1 MKTGE
6 TLHGFKVE
14 SFEAIPE
21 AEGVL
26 WLLKH
31 EKLDTPLAFLE
42 RADSNKS
49 FYIAFRTP
57 PKDDTGVF
65 HIIEHSVLCGSKK
78 FPVKEPFVELLKS
91 SLKTFLN
98 AMTYPDRTVYPVSS
112 RSDKDFLNL
121 IDVYMDAVFHPLMLE
136 NESIFMQEGHR
147 YELDGPDSPLTLNG
161 VVYNEMKG
169 AMSSADEISSEKLLE
184 MLYPNS
190 PFGKNSGGDPEAICD
205 LTYEGFRAA
214 HKEHYHPS
222 NAYIFLDGE
231 VDLDAVLPLLDSY
244 LSEYERRDDC
254 PSVGEDTAPENVT
267 KTLEYEIGAEE
278 NEDSRTRAYIGVRTF
293 DFDDVDSGLALSVL
307 SDAIAGNNEAPL
319 TKAFLDAGLCEDVS
333 VFSLGDGIKYGS
345 YAVELKNLFC
355 SSDEAFEFLS
365 KTLAKIA
372 ENGIGKERLEASLNA
387 KEFKLREKDFGS
399 MPKGLIF
406 GLAMLDTWLYGNDPS
421 LGLKYEDALRSVRA
435 MLQTDASFERML
447 KDVFIDNE
455 RKVRLIL
462 KPSKTLG
469 KQKEKDEQEKL
480 ATIKSEMTEEAL
492 ALLCEKNERLKL
504 WQASEDTEEDLKTL
518 PTLEVCDIPKEG
530 SWTPTQAKEIAEV
543 PVLVHEIPTGGIS
556 YAELLFDVS
565 DLDGEEL
572 SLIAF
577 LSSLLGRCATSSHSA
592 DELAQIKK
600 LKLGSFAASAAVIA
614 RDNVPKPYF
623 YVTASALDS
632 ERQSLADIVGEILN
646 ETVFT
651 DKKAVKNLL
660 TQKLISAKEA
670 FVTSGHAAAVRRAR
684 AYVSSLGVLAEHIF
698 GFEMYKRLKSAVEDF
713 DKTGDAL
720 AERLASLLKKIVT
733 KKRLTVALTGT
744 PCDAFIENLTDIPR
758 EVGTAP
764 TAKSFAPFGYLNE
777 GIVIPSRVSYI
788 SKSATLTGTGESFT
802 GSMHVLSNI
811 LSYTHLWN
819 SIRVKGGAYGA
830 GFTMRQSG
838 DASTYSYRDPNPRAS
853 IEACDESASFLRAL
867 AEEEDSFDNYII
879 GTFGDYDSLNS
890 ARSAGAEATTIYLM
904 GKTKSD
910 EQLIRKSMLEFDKS
924 ELLRLADIVEG
935 LMKNGGICVV
945 GPTEQID
952 ACMDVLKSKVEI

>member
-6 TLHGFKVE
+6 ILYGFRVE
-14 SFEAIPE
+14 SSEAIPE

-31 EKLDTPLAFLE
+31 EKLNTPLAFLE

-78 FPVKEPFVELLKS
+78 YPVKEPFVELLKS

-121 IDVYMDAVFHPLMLE
+121 VDVYMDAVFHPLMLE

-147 YELDGPDSPLTLNG
+147 YELDDPASPLTLNG

-169 AMSSADEISSEKLLE
+169 AMSSPDEISSEKLLE

-205 LTYEGFRAA
+205 LSYEDFRAA

-231 VDLDAVLPLLDSY
+231 VDLDSVLPLLDSY

-254 PSVGEDTAPENVT
+254 PSVGEDSAPKKIT
-267 KTLEYEIGAEE
+267 KTTEYEIGSEE
-278 NEDSRTRAYIGVRTF
+278 NEDSRTRVYLGVRAF
-293 DFDDVDSGLALSVL
+293 DFDEVNSGLALSVL
-307 SDAIAGNNEAPL
+307 TDAIAGNNEAPL
-319 TKAFLDAGLCEDVS
+319 TRAFLEAGLCEDVS

-345 YAVELKNLFC
+345 YAVEMKNLSC
-355 SSDEAFEFLS
+355 SSDEAFAFLS
-365 KTLAKIA
+365 KTLTRIA

-406 GLAMLDTWLYGNDPS
+406 GLAMLDTWLYGSEPS
-421 LGLKYEDALRSVRA
+421 RGLKYEDALRSVRA
-435 MLQTDASFERML
+435 MLQTNAFERML
-447 KDVFIDNE
+447 KDVFINNE
-455 RKVRLIL
+455 RSVRLIL
-462 KPSKTLG
+462 DPSKTLG
-469 KQKEKDEQEKL
+469 ERRERNERERL
-480 ATIKSEMTEEAL
+480 AAIKSKMTNEEL
-492 ALLCEKNERLKL
+492 ALLCEKNERFKL
-504 WQASEDTEEDLKTL
+504 WQASEDTVENLDTL
-518 PTLEVCDIPKEG
+518 PTLEVSDIPKEG
-530 SWTPTQAKEIAEV
+530 SWTPTEV
-543 PVLVHEIPTGGIS
+543 RNISEASVLIHEIPTGGIS

-565 DLDGEEL
+565 DLDEEEL
-572 SLIAF
+572 SLTSF
-577 LSSLLGRCATSSHSA
+577 LSALLGRCATASHSA
-592 DELAQIKK
+592 DELSQIKK
-600 LKLGSFAASAAVIA
+600 LKLGSFAASTTIIA
-614 RDNVPKPYF
+614 RENAPKPYF
-623 YVTASALDS
+623 YVTASALDT

-646 ETVFT
+646 ETLFT
-651 DKKAVKNLL
+651 DKRAVKNLL

-670 FVTSGHAAAVRRAR
+670 FISSGHAAAVRRAR
-684 AYVSSLGVLAEHIF
+684 AYVSSLGAIAEYVF
-698 GFEMYKRLKSAVEDF
+698 GFEMYKRLKSAVESF
-713 DKTGDAL
+713 DKTGEEL
-720 AERLASLLKKIVT
+720 IERLTSLSKKIIT
-733 KKRLTVALTGT
+733 KKRLTLAFTGT
-744 PCDAFIENLTDIPR
+744 PCDGFIENLLNIPR
-758 EVGTAP
+758 EAGEVP
-764 TAKSFAPFGYLNE
+764 TAKSFTPLGHLNE

-788 SKSATLTGTGESFT
+788 SNSATLAGTGESFT

-838 DASTYSYRDPNPRAS
+838 DVSTYSYRDPNPRAS
-853 IEACDESASFLRAL
+853 IEACNESAKFLREL
-867 AEEEDSFDNYII
+867 AKAEDSFDNYII
-879 GTFGDYDSLNS
+879 GTFGDYDTLNS

-904 GKTKSD
+904 GKTKND
-910 EQLIRKSMLEFDKS
+910 ENLIRKSMLEFDKN
-924 ELLRLADIVEG
+924 ELLRLADIVEC
-935 LMKNGGICVV
+935 LMESSAVCVV
-945 GPTEQID
+945 GPAEQID